1 MSATPQLTERMR
13 HLAECATPS
22 GYARLRLG
30 FRLHPKQAAVL
41 DGLFSRSG
49 TRVVNRC
56 GNEVGKTRKVICAAV
71 LYAVEIRR
79 AVVVS
84 TAGTFRQIESQLMPA
99 LKDQA
104 HKFDPKLWEFQNSSI
119 KRHEKGQWSDAYLG
133 VSTKD
138 EHFFQGYHKDE
149 NRPLLV
155 IIDEWQGVSAEIS
168 KAAEDRCNPTWF
180 LGSGSP
186 GDPAGAFYEAE
197 TTNAKHYSH
206 HKLNRMECLKED
218 GYWLDR
224 ADIDRLIAK
233 HGQDNP
239 FVQSTVFGEF
249 TNKVE
254 GSMISLSEYDRC
266 MENPP
271 AWTGRDM
278 HGFCDFAA
286 GRDKNVFALR
296 LGNKVE
302 LRRKWVERD
311 TMSAV
316 GVFLGL
322 FVDAKRQHGLLP
334 EMISGDADGLG
345 LPMVQRMHEMEWRIN
360 EFHGG
365 KEERFG
371 NGYRNQIAEAWGE
384 GMKKIIAGEVI
395 LPDDKDLKAQIL
407 GRKAKVNSSGQ
418 FEIERKEDYK
428 KRCGESPDEADALF
442 GCLMPAPQSKSVSFL
457 RTNNDN
463 NWRHQITDDQPQI
476 DGERRYFQ

>member
-1 MSATPQLTERMR
+1 M
-13 HLAECATPS
+13 AE
-22 GYARLRLG
+22 
-30 FRLHPKQAAVL
+30 K
-41 DGLFSRSG
+41 SR
-49 TRVVNRC
+49 
-56 GNEVGKTRKVICAAV
+56 
-71 LYAVEIRR
+71 
-79 AVVVS
+79 
-84 TAGTFRQIESQLMPA
+84 
-99 LKDQA
+99 
-104 HKFDPKLWEFQNSSI
+104 
-119 KRHEKGQWSDAYLG
+119 
-133 VSTKD
+133 
-138 EHFFQGYHKDE
+138 
-149 NRPLLV
+149 
-155 IIDEWQGVSAEIS
+155 
-168 KAAEDRCNPTWF
+168 
-180 LGSGSP
+180 
-186 GDPAGAFYEAE
+186 
-197 TTNAKHYSH
+197 
-206 HKLNRMECLKED
+206 
-218 GYWLDR
+218 
-224 ADIDRLIAK
+224 IA
-233 HGQDNP
+233 
-239 FVQSTVFGEF
+239 VFGEF

-428 KRCGESPDEADALF
+428 KRCGESPDEADAFF